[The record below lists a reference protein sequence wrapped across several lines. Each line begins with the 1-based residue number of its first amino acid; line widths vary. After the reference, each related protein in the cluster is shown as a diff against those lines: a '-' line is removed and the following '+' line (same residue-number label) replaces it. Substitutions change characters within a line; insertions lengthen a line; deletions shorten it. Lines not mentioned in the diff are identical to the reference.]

1 MAPRWLC
8 RIAVLATITVIV
20 LIPSAAAN
28 ADGAA
33 VNAGGAAAKAEGEG
47 AAKLV
52 GPLPVTAAQVVDG
65 ALGCT
70 DWATGLYADQDLWR
84 FQLGTGRFVSVM
96 LGFFDGDGV
105 KTTRSVEGI
114 DGATAWIATPA
125 GWSLASGTAVVNG
138 DAGDF
143 ELARACPAAGV
154 RKPAVAGL
162 APAVGGRSGTGARP
176 ATVQGAT
183 STPRSLA
190 AGTDIAAT
198 VTLGATLVLAGVL
211 LLIVRRRP
219 RGRHSMRGAR

>member
-8 RIAVLATITVIV
+8 RLAVLATITVV
-20 LIPSAAAN
+20 AVIPSAAAN
-28 ADGAA
+28 AEGVAA
-33 VNAGGAAAKAEGEG
+33 KAGGVAADAEGEG

-52 GPLPVTAAQVVDG
+52 GPLPVTATQVVDG

-70 DWATGLYADQDLWR
+70 DWATGPYADQDLWR
-84 FQLGTGRFVSVM
+84 FRLGTGRFVSVV
-96 LGFFDGDGV
+96 LGFLDGDGV
-105 KTTRSVEGI
+105 RTTRIVQGI

-154 RKPAVAGL
+154 REPAVAGL

-183 STPRSLA
+183 TTPRSLA
-190 AGTDIAAT
+190 AGTDVAAT
-198 VTLGATLVLAGVL
+198 VTLGATLVLAGML

-219 RGRHSMRGAR
+219 RGRRRMRGAR